1 MLAQRPVALVEK
13 CFDRYV
19 EFLCRLCSFETK
31 AYYKDEIDRM
41 VDYIAEFARGEGFT
55 VTRIPFENCGDFL
68 TIEINENAE
77 KGGVLLAHMDT
88 VHEKGAFGDT
98 PVTVHADRI
107 VGPGTIDCK
116 GGIAVAML
124 AMKALLDS
132 GYDRHLRLLLTSDEE
147 ISNKLGGAKE
157 RAFFSEKVVGFPCAL
172 NCEVAEN
179 NEVVISRKGIIKYR
193 VDIRG
198 VSGHSGIHY
207 FSCSN
212 PVLEAAKKIVDLQN
226 KSEEGGITYSCNIVN
241 GGVLENIIP
250 ETCSF
255 SVDIRVPTQ
264 EHMRI
269 AQEEIRKTVEKSF
282 VSGTSATL
290 TKLSERPP
298 MEKNDRTQELFNR
311 LQSVSQ
317 AYGLGEL
324 TAVESG
330 GGSDSCYTQ
339 QAGVTSICGLGPC
352 GEFCHTNREYVLT
365 ETIARRAK
373 LLAAFFVEEGKQ

>member
-13 CFDRYV
+13 YFERYV
-19 EFLCRLCSFETK
+19 DFLCRLCAFETK
-31 AYYKDEIDRM
+31 ACYKGEIDRM
-41 VDYIAEFARGEGFT
+41 VDYITEFAREEGFT

-68 TIEINENAE
+68 TVDMNGNAE
-77 KGGVLLAHMDT
+77 KGGVFLAHMDT
-88 VHEKGAFGDT
+88 VHEKGAFGET
-98 PVTVHADRI
+98 PVKVYEDRI

-132 GYDRHLRLLLTSDEE
+132 GYDKHLRLLLTSDEE
-147 ISNKLGGAKE
+147 ISNRLGGEKE
-157 RAFFSEKVVGFPCAL
+157 REFFYEKTAGFPYAL

-198 VSGHSGIHY
+198 VPGHSGIHY

-212 PVLEAAKKIVDLQN
+212 PILEAANKIVDLQN
-226 KSEEGGITYSCNIVN
+226 KSEKGGITYSCNIVN

-250 ETCSF
+250 DTCSF
-255 SVDIRVPTQ
+255 SVDIRVPTR
-264 EHMRI
+264 EHMHI
-269 AQEEIRKTVEKSF
+269 AQEEIKKTVDTCF

-290 TKLSERPP
+290 TRISHRPP
-298 MEKNDRTQELFNR
+298 MEKNHQTQALFDR
-311 LQSVSQ
+311 LQTVSQ
-317 AYGLGEL
+317 AYGLGDL

-339 QAGVTSICGLGPC
+339 EAGVTSICGLGPC

-373 LLAAFFVEEGKQ
+373 LLAAFLIEEGTL